1 LFEWAK
7 RIFFGKKK
15 PNAEKYTNQALDSS
29 WRSSYSIFGDVMSG
43 GAKWSGGLSVSGRI
57 RVFDHWALR
66 QSARDAYFDTPQ
78 ANAVVNRYADN
89 VAYTG
94 LKLECA
100 PKIDVLGIE
109 LEEAEE
115 WASRVQG
122 LFDLWA
128 RSKKQHRSETMS
140 FYQAHRLYQIFQQRD
155 NDIFVRLFYS
165 KAAEL
170 LNPVQFEFID
180 PDQIRGDAF
189 TFSGGPINVGVDD
202 GIVRDDRGREKAY
215 KLWVFEEK
223 NSYKMLEIPVIGARS
238 GRRMMLHGFAPEFAM
253 QGRGFTRLA
262 HVLQEFENLTDFSL
276 SHIKNAII
284 QSTFPLYVKPSKDQ
298 PASNPLRNNISSRG
312 AGSINLQEQAEVTD
326 PSWPYVK
333 YCPLPEVT
341 LDTPGS
347 AGVFNL
353 KEGEDLATLKMTSP
367 TQSYANFV
375 NSFLSSLSASLSVPL
390 EVLLMKFSA
399 NYSASRAAL
408 LMFWQVANIWRAE
421 METDFL
427 NPVYEMWLSEE
438 IASGRIVAPGWSDPR
453 LKAAWLNC
461 AWVGA
466 PMPNIDPE
474 RTAKADQKYVEMGA
488 QTLDQVSKKYNG
500 TDGRSNRSKL
510 KREIS
515 ELTVPPWAQ
524 KKGE

>member
-1 LFEWAK
+1 M
-7 RIFFGKKK
+7 
-15 PNAEKYTNQALDSS
+15 S
-29 WRSSYSIFGDVMSG
+29 SG
-43 GAKWSGGLSVSGRI
+43 GKWPGGLSVSGRI

-66 QSARDAYFDTPQ
+66 QNARDAYFDTPQ
-78 ANAVVNRYADN
+78 VNAVVNRYADN

-94 LKLECA
+94 LKIECA

-115 WASRVQG
+115 WASKVQG

-128 RSKKQHRSETMS
+128 QSKKQHRSETMS
-140 FYQAHRLYQIFQQRD
+140 FYQTHRLYQIFQQRD

-165 KAAEL
+165 KANDL

-180 PDQIRGDAF
+180 PDQIRGSAF
-189 TFSGGPINVGVDD
+189 TFSGGPINAGVDD

-215 KLWVFEEK
+215 KLWVFGKK
-223 NSYKMLEIPVIGARS
+223 NSYKMLEIPAIGARS

-276 SHIKNAII
+276 SHIKNAIV
-284 QSTFPLYVKPSKDQ
+284 QSMFPLYVKPSKDQ
-298 PASNPLRNNISSRG
+298 PATNPFPRSSMSNRG
-312 AGSINLQEQAEVTD
+312 AGSISPQEQADVTD
-326 PSWPYVK
+326 PGWPYVK
-333 YCPLPEVT
+333 YCSLPEVT

-347 AGVFNL
+347 AVVFSL
-353 KEGEDLATLKMTSP
+353 KGGEDLGTLKLTSP

-375 NSFLSSLSASLSVPL
+375 NSFLGNLSASLSVPL
-390 EVLLMKFSA
+390 EVLLMKFNA

-421 METDFL
+421 MEADFL

-438 IASGRIVAPGWSDPR
+438 IASGRIVAPGWSNPQ

-461 AWVGA
+461 AWIGA

-474 RTAKADQKYVEMGA
+474 RTAKADQRYVEMGA
-488 QTLDQVSKKYNG
+488 QTLDQVSRKYNG
-500 TDGRSNRSKL
+500 TDSRSNRSKL